1 MKNLE
6 ELVKKNGR
14 YFEKG
19 STIPFTRNVNGKA

>member
-14 YFEKG
+14 YFERG